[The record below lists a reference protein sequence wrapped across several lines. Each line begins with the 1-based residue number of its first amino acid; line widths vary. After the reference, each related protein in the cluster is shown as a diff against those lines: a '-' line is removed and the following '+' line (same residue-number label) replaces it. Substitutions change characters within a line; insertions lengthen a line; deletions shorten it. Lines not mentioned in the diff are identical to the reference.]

1 MKQIDLPEKN
11 HADGGTRIF
20 RDRYYTDARDPRQS
34 YDLAIPG
41 NASGSAGLILC
52 IHGGG
57 WVEGDKEAYAGHIL
71 QVCEEKGVAAAC
83 MNYRY
88 VSEAVGF
95 GDVLD
100 DVTAALNHIKATG
113 REYGVD
119 FDRLLLTGISAGGH
133 LSLLYAYARKDEAP
147 IRPVGVVALCGPTD
161 LTHPFYY
168 SGDNAVARAAGV
180 EYFRRIIANGVRDP
194 LPLDDLASA
203 GPELAKYSPVHYVK
217 EDTVPTVFGH
227 GEQDEIVPY
236 RNALDLDERLTE
248 KNVPHTFVSFP
259 RSGHGCE
266 DPAST
271 ARMMELFFAYVN
283 QYLK

>member
-1 MKQIDLPEKN
+1 MTRISLPEN
-11 HADGGTRIF
+11 NAGGGNRVF
-20 RDRYYTDARDPRQS
+20 RDRYYTDARDPRQT

-41 NASGSAGLILC
+41 DASGSAGLILC

-57 WVEGDKEAYAGHIL
+57 WVEGDKEDYAGHIL
-71 QVCEEKGVAAAC
+71 QACEEQGVAAAC

-180 EYFRRIIANGVRDP
+180 EYFRRILSNGVKDP
-194 LPLDDLASA
+194 LPLDDLPSA
-203 GPELAKYSPVHYVK
+203 FPALAKYSPVNYVE

-266 DPAST
+266 DPASLS
-271 ARMMELFFAYVN
+271 RMMKLFFACVN